1 MHAQPTP
8 ISSGGDAGQDGA
20 ERDVAFTF
28 VQALAAELSGGK
40 VELPGFPH
48 IVMRVQRVLSDAKTD
63 ATKIVRVVGSE
74 PVLATQ
80 LIRMANSAALNPGG
94 AHVADLRAAVTR
106 VGVDTVRSA
115 TIAFAMRQLREAPTL
130 RGLEMQ
136 LGVLWRRSVQVA
148 SLCYVVARRLTNVNA
163 DTALL
168 AGLLQGIGRLYI
180 LTRASRHRSLFC
192 DADAYQAI
200 EHDWHLSIAAAL
212 LENWGIAD
220 EIVQAVHESEN
231 LERESRGGP
240 ALADVLVV
248 GTLLAEL
255 NGDTSA
261 LAAQV
266 QCAKPLQR
274 LRLDQLACERFLA
287 ESAQEVT
294 ALRDALG

>member
-8 ISSGGDAGQDGA
+8 ISPGADPGQDGA

-48 IVMRVQRVLSDAKTD
+48 IVMRVQRVLSDDKTD
-63 ATKIVRVVGSE
+63 ATRIVRVVGSE

-94 AHVADLRAAVTR
+94 AHVTDLRAAVTR

-115 TIAFAMRQLREAPTL
+115 TIAFAVRQLREAQTL

-192 DADAYQAI
+192 DAAAYQAI

-240 ALADVLVV
+240 ALADALVV

-274 LRLDQLACERFLA
+274 LRLDQLAGERFLA
-287 ESAQEVT
+287 ESAQEV
-294 ALRDALG
+294 AAPRDALG

>member
-1 MHAQPTP
+1 MQAHSSPTSP
-8 ISSGGDAGQDGA
+8 AAESGQDGT

-48 IVMRVQRVLSDAKTD
+48 IVMRVQRVLSDEKADAAKV
-63 ATKIVRVVGSE
+63 VRVIGSE

-80 LIRMANSAALNPGG
+80 LIRMANSAALNPGS
-94 AHVADLRAAVTR
+94 APVTDLRAAVTR
-106 VGVDTVRSA
+106 VGVDTVRTA
-115 TIAFAMRQLREAPTL
+115 TIAFAMRQLRDAPTL

-148 SLCYVVARRLTNVNA
+148 SLCSVIARRLTSVNA

-180 LTRASRHRSLFC
+180 LTRASGHRSLFC
-192 DADAYQAI
+192 DAAAYQAI

-231 LERESRGGP
+231 LERDSRGTP
-240 ALADVLVV
+240 SLTDILVV
-248 GTLLAEL
+248 GTLLADL

-274 LRLDQLACERFLA
+274 LRLDQQTCEVFLT
-287 ESAQEVT
+287 ESATEVD

>member
-1 MHAQPTP
+1 MHVQPSP
-8 ISSGGDAGQDGA
+8 ASPAEPLGNDGS

-48 IVMRVQRVLSDAKTD
+48 IVMRVQRVLSDEKAD
-63 ATKIVRVVGSE
+63 APRIVRVIGSE
-74 PVLATQ
+74 PVLASQ

-94 AHVADLRAAVTR
+94 AAVTDLRAAVTR
-106 VGVDTVRSA
+106 VGVDTVRTA
-115 TIAFAMRQLREAPTL
+115 TIAFAMRQLREAGTL
-130 RGLEMQ
+130 RGLDMQ
-136 LGVLWRRSVQVA
+136 LGLLWRRSVQVA
-148 SLCYVVARRLTNVNA
+148 SLCFVVARRLTSISA

-192 DADAYQAI
+192 DAAAYQAI
-200 EHDWHLSIAAAL
+200 EQDWHLSIAAAL

-231 LERESRGGP
+231 LERESRGAP

-248 GTLLAEL
+248 GTLLAEF
-255 NGDTSA
+255 NGDPDA
-261 LAAQV
+261 LAAQIE
-266 QCAKPLQR
+266 CAKPLQR

-287 ESAQEVT
+287 ESAQEVA

>member
-1 MHAQPTP
+1 MNAPAHAMSEHATTP
-8 ISSGGDAGQDGA
+8 GEGGN
-20 ERDVAFTF
+20 DVAFTF

-48 IVMRVQRVLSDAKTD
+48 IVMRVQHVLSDDKTD
-63 ATKIVRVVGSE
+63 ATKVVRVIGSE

-80 LIRMANSAALNPGG
+80 LVRMANSAALNPGS
-94 AHVADLRAAVTR
+94 APVTDLRAAVTR

-148 SLCYVVARRLTNVNA
+148 SLCSVIARRLTSVNP

-192 DADAYQAI
+192 DAAAYQAI

-231 LERESRGGP
+231 LERDSRGP
-240 ALADVLVV
+240 LSLSDVLVV

-255 NGDTSA
+255 NGDATA

-266 QCAKPLQR
+266 HCAKPLQR
-274 LRLDQLACERFLA
+274 LRLDQVACERFLS
-287 ESAQEVT
+287 ESAHEVNS
-294 ALRDALG
+294 LRDALG

>member
-1 MHAQPTP
+1 MQAQRNSNPAGTP
-8 ISSGGDAGQDGA
+8 PAEDGS

-28 VQALAAELSGGK
+28 VQSLAAELSGGK

-48 IVMRVQRVLSDAKTD
+48 IVMRVQRVLSDEKAD
-63 ATKIVRVVGSE
+63 ATKIVRVIGSE

-80 LIRMANSAALNPGG
+80 LIRMANSAALNPAGIP
-94 AHVADLRAAVTR
+94 VTDLRAAVTR
-106 VGVDTVRSA
+106 VGVDTVRTA
-115 TIAFAMRQLREAPTL
+115 TIAFAMRQLREAATL

-148 SLCYVVARRLTNVNA
+148 SLCCVVARRLTSVNP

-192 DADAYQAI
+192 DAAAYHAI
-200 EHDWHLSIAAAL
+200 EQDWHLSIAAAL

-231 LERESRGGP
+231 MERESRGAPG
-240 ALADVLVV
+240 LTDVLVV
-248 GTLLAEL
+248 GTLLGEI
-255 NGDTSA
+255 NGDPTA

-274 LRLDQLACERFLA
+274 LRLDELACERFLA
-287 ESAQEVT
+287 ESSQEVT
-294 ALRDALG
+294 SLRDALG